1 MAVVSRSSA
10 VMSRSSAESSRSR
23 LVWGGEVAILA
34 RSILENRTSSLAMF
48 SEASSSLAMSARSG
62 LERSAETDDES
73 SRSMLV
79 MRDEEAI
86 LAGPNRSSILAMFT
100 EASSTLV
107 MSPLT
112 GVVSSR
118 SRLVMCG
125 EIMTSASS
133 SLVWSGLV

>member
-23 LVWGGEVAILA
+23 LVWGGEVA